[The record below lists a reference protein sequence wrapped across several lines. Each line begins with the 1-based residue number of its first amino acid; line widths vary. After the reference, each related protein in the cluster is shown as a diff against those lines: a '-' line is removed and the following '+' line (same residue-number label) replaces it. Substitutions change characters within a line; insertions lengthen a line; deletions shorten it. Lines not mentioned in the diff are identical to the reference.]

1 MNREEALQFVRQYV
15 KSESLV
21 RHMLS
26 VEAAMRFYA
35 RKLGENEEEWALAGL
50 LHDFDWEI
58 HPNAE
63 EHPLAGEPILRA
75 AGVSEGVISAVLS
88 HADHTGLPRDTLLK
102 KALFACDE
110 ITGLITAVALVRPSR
125 SLLDLEASSVRKK
138 WKDKAF
144 AASTDRAMMESG
156 AQEFGVELWEHV
168 GNVITA
174 MRTIAADL
182 DLVGSFS
189 QAS

>member
-1 MNREEALQFVRQYV
+1 MNRDEALQLVRQYV

-63 EHPLAGEPILRA
+63 EHPLAGAPILRE
-75 AGVSEGVISAVLS
+75 AGVPEENDILPAASCGVS
-88 HADHTGLPRDTLLK
+88 GNY
-102 KALFACDE
+102 
-110 ITGLITAVALVRPSR
+110 TGLI
-125 SLLDLEASSVRKK
+125 K
-138 WKDKAF
+138 
-144 AASTDRAMMESG
+144 
-156 AQEFGVELWEHV
+156 
-168 GNVITA
+168 
-174 MRTIAADL
+174 
-182 DLVGSFS
+182 
-189 QAS
+189 